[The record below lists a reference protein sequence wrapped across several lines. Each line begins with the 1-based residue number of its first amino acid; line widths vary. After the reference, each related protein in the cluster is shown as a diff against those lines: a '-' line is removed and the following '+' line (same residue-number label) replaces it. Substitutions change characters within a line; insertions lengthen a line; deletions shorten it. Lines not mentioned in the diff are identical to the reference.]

1 MSAAAATQL
10 LLEHV
15 GVFAFA
21 VLGAQVALRRN
32 LNILALIGAGE
43 LSAQGGGMI
52 RDLALGAPPIALH
65 RLDYAATAL
74 VAALLVAGLP
84 RAIPLLRFGEAV
96 GLSVFCISG
105 TARAM
110 VYGHGP
116 VLAAVFGITTVL
128 GGGVIRDLLTGHPPI
143 LLTARSAAE
152 LSPAVVVAVGSAL
165 AAMLLSCGVSGLAA
179 TATGTSITFLLLMIC
194 LWRHHRA
201 KGSAEATAAAPVP
214 RRPESPD
221 ATPAPG
227 RPETSQHDA
236 EALPEEESALD
247 QHPQPREPR
256 PGRWAA
262 VYCDPRLSGVGDGH
276 PVQCVGSWPETIST
290 APGCRG
296 GRGVGGSR

>member
-1 MSAAAATQL
+1 MPATAATQL
-10 LLEHV
+10 LLEHI

-21 VLGAQVALRRN
+21 ALGAQVALRRN

-74 VAALLVAGLP
+74 VAALLVAGLPYGLP

-152 LSPAVVVAVGSAL
+152 LSPAVVVAVGTAL
-165 AAMLLSCGVSGLAA
+165 AATLISCGVSGLAA
-179 TATGTSITFLLLMIC
+179 TAAATSITFLLLMIC
-194 LWRHHRA
+194 LWRHHRP
-201 KGSAEATAAAPVP
+201 KGSAEATTAVPNP
-214 RRPESPD
+214 RRPERPD
-221 ATPAPG
+221 ATATPS
-227 RPETSQHDA
+227 RPETSRHGADVLPGEEVVAVAGDELTDA
-236 EALPEEESALD
+236 HRRTHRGCCSKTPEFS
-247 QHPQPREPR
+247 
-256 PGRWAA
+256 
-262 VYCDPRLSGVGDGH
+262 
-276 PVQCVGSWPETIST
+276 
-290 APGCRG
+290 
-296 GRGVGGSR
+296 